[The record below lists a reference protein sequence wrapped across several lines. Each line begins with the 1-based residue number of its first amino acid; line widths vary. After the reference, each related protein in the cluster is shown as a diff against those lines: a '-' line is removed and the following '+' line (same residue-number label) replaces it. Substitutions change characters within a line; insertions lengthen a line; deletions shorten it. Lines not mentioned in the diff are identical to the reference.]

1 MLIKSLKKELE
12 EAKDKMIKSKNADF
26 DFKSLGSVIPG
37 YAEWEKAVEE
47 YNELFPFRTISTEN
61 RDIKSE

>member
-1 MLIKSLKKELE
+1 
-12 EAKDKMIKSKNADF
+12 MIKSKNADF